1 MRPQHHAHPRTRQ
14 RQRGRGRERGS
25 AAIEAVIGV
34 PAFMLFVGL
43 IIFAGRVAIA
53 QQAVE
58 SAAAAAARSAS
69 IARTQTQAQ
78 HDAAATTAGSLRE
91 QDVNCASQRVTVDTT
106 GFASPAGT
114 PATVTATVTCVVDLA
129 DLAVPG
135 VPGTRTVSV
144 TMSSPIDTY
153 RER

>member
-1 MRPQHHAHPRTRQ
+1 MTAPVRFTRGL
-14 RQRGRGRERGS
+14 GRRRRSEKGS
-25 AAIEAVIGV
+25 ATIEAVIGV
-34 PAFMLFVGL
+34 PAFLLFVGL

-53 QQAVE
+53 HQAVE

-69 IARTQTQAQ
+69 IARTQTVAVS
-78 HDAAATTAGSLRE
+78 DARAAAADNLTE
-91 QDVNCASQRVTVDTT
+91 QDLHCLTQRVQVDAT
-106 GFASPAGT
+106 GFAASVGT
-114 PATVTATVTCVVDLA
+114 PAQVTATVTCVLDLA

-135 VPGTRTVSV
+135 VPGSKAITA